1 MTGLNLH
8 DIAGSAL
15 AFINPWRDL
24 TFTRTQVEW
33 QTGSREPVTT
43 TSTVT
48 VKGKLQPANG
58 QSLSQ
63 LGFNLAEYE
72 YYRLYL
78 SMDATHLDRLK
89 QLGSD
94 TFTCEGKT
102 YRLVEKLNWLQDG
115 WRETYCYEDKAEEGS
130 IPTETPST
138 EEEND

>member
-8 DIAGSAL
+8 EIAGSAL

-24 TFTRTQVEW
+24 TFTRTQVKW
-33 QTGSREPVTT
+33 QPETREPVTT
-43 TSTVT
+43 TTTVT

-130 IPTETPST
+130 IPTQGQEAQ
-138 EEEND
+138 ND